1 MAVYGIAIV
10 KECANK
16 MIETAIKFLGSANK
30 IFENTIKIFETANKK
45 IKTAINSS
53 KMITSLE

>member
-30 IFENTIKIFETANKK
+30 K

-53 KMITSLE
+53 KMIASLE